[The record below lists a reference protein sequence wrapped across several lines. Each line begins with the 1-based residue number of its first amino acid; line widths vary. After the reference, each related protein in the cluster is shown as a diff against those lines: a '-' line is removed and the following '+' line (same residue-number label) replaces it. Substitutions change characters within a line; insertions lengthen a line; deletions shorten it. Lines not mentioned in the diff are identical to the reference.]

1 MGRPDPNTDSPKR
14 HTFPLIGHLYELSW
28 GSDPGTGQGWHSAT
42 EGPTEHVSAAAW
54 ASLTAAALVSSAALD
69 AALMGSSAARAWIA
83 AKTRADLVG
92 QLPALLA
99 NCTARYAAWSTGTL
113 NAVWVTG

>member
-14 HTFPLIGHLYELSW
+14 HTYPLIGHLYELSW

-42 EGPTEHVSAAAW
+42 EGPAEHVTATTW
-54 ASLTAAALVSSAALD
+54 ASLTAAAALGQPQLD
-69 AALMGSSAARAWIA
+69 AALMGSSAARAWVA
-83 AKTRADLVG
+83 AKTRATAAG

-99 NCTARYAAWSTGTL
+99 CCTARYAGWQTASL
-113 NAVWVTG
+113 SALWVTV